1 MIPIRYRSLN
11 PLLDDLIHDLI
22 HDFRNPGCCSTPGV
36 KYPVH
41 DIIENDKEFIIEALL
56 AGVKKED
63 ISIEVENDV
72 MIIKAER
79 KETKN
84 LNYNRKE
91 TYYGKYERMFKLP
104 DGIDRENI
112 QSSMENG
119 VLKIVVPK
127 LAGDTKL
134 SKKKIEIK

>member
-1 MIPIRYRSLN
+1 MLPIRYKSLN
-11 PLLDDLIHDLI
+11 PLLDDLIHDLC
-22 HDFRNPGCCSTPGV
+22 NPGCCSPDV

-41 DIIENDKEFIIEALL
+41 DIIENDKEYIIEALL

-63 ISIEVENDV
+63 VSIEVENDV
-72 MIIKAER
+72 MMIKAER

-84 LNYNRKE
+84 LKYNRKE

-127 LAGDTKL
+127 LVGDTKL

>member
-1 MIPIRYRSLN
+1 MLPIRYRSLN
-11 PLLDDLIHDLI
+11 PLLDDLIHDLC
-22 HDFRNPGCCSTPGV
+22 NPSHYSPGV

-41 DIIENDKEFIIEALL
+41 DIIENDKEYVIEALL

-63 ISIEVENDV
+63 VSIEIENDT
-72 MIIKAER
+72 MTIKAER

-91 TYYGKYERMFKLP
+91 TYFGKYERMFKLP
-104 DGIDRENI
+104 EGIDRENI

-127 LAGDTKL
+127 LVDGTKL

>member
-1 MIPIRYRSLN
+1 MRYKTLSPFINDIIDELCS
-11 PLLDDLIHDLI
+11 PA
-22 HDFRNPGCCSTPGV
+22 CCTPGV

-41 DIIENDKEFIIEALL
+41 DIIENDNEYIIEALL

-72 MIIKAER
+72 MVVKAER

-91 TYYGKYERMFKLP
+91 TYFGKYERMFKLP
-104 DGIDRENI
+104 EGIDRENI
-112 QSSMENG
+112 QSSMDNG

-127 LAGDTKL
+127 LVDDTKL